1 MEVGKKLVE
10 DLDALLMVNVC
21 FRHTHFAVNFHEN
34 LLFPINFHHDR
45 IGISLL
51 KRLISLSDFD
61 GPARE

>member
-1 MEVGKKLVE
+1 LEKKTGGRLGRT
-10 DLDALLMVNVC
+10 

-34 LLFPINFHHDR
+34 NLFPINFHHDR